1 MLEVELAITTG
12 ASTRPTSHRPQLLL
26 ERLACAFPRLRH
38 IRADMRYHGRAV
50 EWIKAQLGWT
60 VRRSLNACRSGGA
73 TPVDSEPPPM
83 PRWTTLP
90 RRWVVGRTFAWL
102 GRYRRMSQDCEY
114 RTEASEAFIY
124 AATVRLMLGKA
135 GANVSRNRLMR
146 AFQMPSNHLLRICA
160 NLRKFQ
166 KSQIGMQM
174 VSP

>member
-12 ASTRPTSHRPQLLL
+12 ASTRPTSRRPQLLL

-60 VRRSLNACRSGGA
+60 VRRSLNACRGGGA
-73 TPVDSEPPPM
+73 TPVDGEPPPM

-114 RTEASEAFIY
+114 RTEASVHLRRDGPAD
-124 AATVRLMLGKA
+124 ARKA

-146 AFQMPSNHLLRICA
+146 AFQMPSNHLLRSCA
-160 NLRKFQ
+160 NLRKF
-166 KSQIGMQM
+166 KSLI
-174 VSP
+174 